1 MKIVEPVC
9 KNCKH
14 CWPFNDVNAK
24 ARVTLYRECREGPP
38 TVHPKEQR
46 KIFSDYLVKNNKV
59 NVVYVA
65 SGWPIVND
73 NDYCDRFLG
82 EPCQT

>member
-1 MKIVEPVC
+1 VKIVEPAC

-14 CWPFNDVNAK
+14 GWPYNDVNA
-24 ARVTLYRECREGPP
+24 RTIVTLYRECREGPP

-46 KIFSDYLVKNNKV
+46 KVFTDYPEKNGKLR
-59 NVVYVA
+59 VVYVP
-65 SGWPIVND
+65 STWPIVND
-73 NDYCDRFLG
+73 GDYCDRFLG